1 MDKIRESFLY
11 TTPIA
16 HRGLHATVPENS
28 LSAFALAIEAGYAIE
43 TDVRFTKDNRVV
55 VFHDANL
62 KRVVGADKNV
72 IDLTFDELQAYTLEG
87 TDEKIPSFEELLA
100 FVDGRTPLLIEL
112 KDVPGR
118 KDLPER
124 VIETLKNYKG
134 EYALQSFNPFY
145 VNKFRKL
152 APDVLRG
159 QLSVGFTKKVIDNYS
174 DMVNDIM
181 HIEERIEF
189 SDQPRTF
196 KRQFADVVKASGFPQ
211 LHKHWKFDAW
221 AIRTMF
227 MNIVTRPHF
236 ISYCCYNLPYKKV
249 KKSRKKRAVLGWTVK
264 TLEEARRIRGLVDN
278 IIFENINP
286 EELPQI
292 LPQILPQF
300 LPKKEP
306 RTTR

>member
-16 HRGLHATVPENS
+16 HRGLHKTVPENS
-28 LSAFALAIEAGYAIE
+28 LPAFALAIEAGYAIE
-43 TDVRFTKDNRVV
+43 TDVRFTKDGRIV

-62 KRVVGADKNV
+62 KRVVGVDKNV
-72 IDLTFDELQAYTLEG
+72 IDLTFDELQTYTLEG
-87 TDEKIPSFEELLA
+87 TEEKIPSFEEFLS

-118 KDLPER
+118 NDLPER
-124 VIETLKNYKG
+124 VIETLKPYKG

-159 QLSVGFTKKVIDNYS
+159 QLSVGFTKKVLDNYS

-181 HIEERIEF
+181 HIEEHIEF
-189 SDQPRTF
+189 SDHTRTF
-196 KRQFADVVKASGFPQ
+196 KRQFADVVKTSGFPQ

-221 AIRTMF
+221 AIRTML

-249 KKSRKKRAVLGWTVK
+249 KKNRKKRAVLGWTVK
-264 TLEEARRIRGLVDN
+264 TLEEARRIGEMVDN
-278 IIFENINP
+278 IIFENIDP
-286 EELPQI
+286 KELP
-292 LPQILPQF
+292 LL
-300 LPKKEP
+300 LKKKEP